1 MHLSNNYGHL
11 CLEEIRITFQHS
23 GVLYHRMSPVT
34 EVIVLKYELAYRTLP
49 MRLPCCG
56 SWREVTS
63 VEPSSPFTQ
72 TSVCFIFP
80 SSTQL
85 FDQTNT
91 LVPSSQNQ
99 SWPFACSS
107 WAPGEIPQALTAV
120 SPLAAALAPRFLI
133 LRKCE
138 SKQMSQY
145 YLRMRLFDTQRY
157 STFLA
162 PGISLVGDNFCT
174 DRGLGGWFW
183 NGSSTLHV
191 LCTLF
196 LVLLHCNI

>member
-80 SSTQL
+80 SLTQL

-91 LVPSSQNQ
+91 WCHLPRIRADHL
-99 SWPFACSS
+99 PAH
-107 WAPGEIPQALTAV
+107 PGLLGR
-120 SPLAAALAPRFLI
+120 S
-133 LRKCE
+133 RK
-138 SKQMSQY
+138 
-145 YLRMRLFDTQRY
+145 
-157 STFLA
+157 
-162 PGISLVGDNFCT
+162 
-174 DRGLGGWFW
+174 
-183 NGSSTLHV
+183 H
-191 LCTLF
+191 
-196 LVLLHCNI
+196 